1 MFIDRK
7 DIALA
12 LALAPVTLGC
22 TAKES
27 TTPVSLTLPTSTP
40 ILETV
45 TSIPTTT
52 PPPPELPKTPT
63 PESTSTPEPKPQ
75 VKLPG
80 ERGMTYTAGLR
91 QQNRVNGAFFLF
103 PTPEDITPEGII
115 VGYSTIRNC
124 NGQPSRTNGAF
135 FIDPNASSK
144 PTTERSIKF
153 QRPNA
158 ILDSVIPT
166 SETRFFGNFTLL
178 AGGSCDQQE
187 FNFIAE
193 PTARGLGGIENAS
206 LQVLRAIEMR
216 PGSATE
222 ATEILFRPCRQCL
235 DVLNAIRASK

>member
-7 DIALA
+7 EVALA
-12 LALAPVTLGC
+12 LALMPVLAGCNSEVSRAPV
-22 TAKES
+22 AS
-27 TTPVSLTLPTSTP
+27 IPTLPTSTP
-40 ILETV
+40 VSETATPTQ
-45 TSIPTTT
+45 TSTPQPVEPT
-52 PPPPELPKTPT
+52 KTP
-63 PESTSTPEPKPQ
+63 TPEPKPQ

-80 ERGMTYTAGLR
+80 ERGMAYTAGLR

-115 VGYSTIRNC
+115 VGYSTVRNC

-135 FIDPNASSK
+135 FIDPNASSR

-158 ILDSVIPT
+158 VLDSVMPA

-193 PTARGLGGIENAS
+193 PTTRGSGGVENAS
-206 LQVLRAIEMR
+206 LQVLRALEMR